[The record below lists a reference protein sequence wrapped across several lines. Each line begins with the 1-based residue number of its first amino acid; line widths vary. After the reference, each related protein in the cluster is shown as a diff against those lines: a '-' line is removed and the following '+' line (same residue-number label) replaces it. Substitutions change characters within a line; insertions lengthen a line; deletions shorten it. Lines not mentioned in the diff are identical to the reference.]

1 MEKIRTLWMTISL
14 KKKLGIFA
22 LMLGLVMGFSII
34 FNILAINFVTDNFKL
49 ILDDNTRCNDFE
61 EAMEEESKAFE
72 VYVRDRS
79 EENRAEYER
88 SCARTEQ
95 GLESQPFDYEKIGSE
110 RYARTWNVK
119 NSYENY
125 SGQRDQVLLSES
137 SRRIAEYDF
146 SVPDL
151 TVDNKDENGCPWKR
165 AAGSYGC
172 GLCGSFC
179 LQGNGGSGS

>member
-1 MEKIRTLWMTISL
+1 MI
-14 KKKLGIFA
+14 
-22 LMLGLVMGFSII
+22 
-34 FNILAINFVTDNFKL
+34 
-49 ILDDNTRCNDFE
+49 
-61 EAMEEESKAFE
+61 EEESSERMFRIILLSNQKKNKSVSCFSCLQT
-72 VYVRDRS
+72 YYTRS

-88 SCARTEQ
+88 ACARTEQ